1 MRIKYFFKDLIP
13 FYNKPKLE
21 IQRNLYYSFFV
32 SINLTISVLFL
43 VIPVF
48 RNFFNVYFAVF
59 NTLFVCVGVQSS
71 ESFYVLIKNQFRI
84 LLAVII
90 GLVVAYVSH
99 ILTFYHVWTS
109 VFITQPFIFI
119 TSGVMIESKL
129 LPYSL
134 GKLMFIPYFNLVY
147 FNNPP
152 SRFDVVPFLKF
163 LLTGVTPLFLVLV
176 TGIGLNM
183 EFSSTH
189 FIQSSKTILKT
200 NRKFVSIIE
209 REFEIK
215 TLEAINYPLKN
226 SYQRN
231 IVKNLTNRNGLD
243 NKTKTTNNIK
253 TNNNYPININNQNN
267 NNNNNNNNNE
277 EEEEEEEE
285 EGEKEEEEEEEHKK
299 RKISFQIPIFL
310 KPKKQ
315 DPLSPL
321 NEIVQKIN
329 FNDNGSPTSSLNT
342 EFTTTSTIDRKTRE
356 KLSRTKP
363 PPHLNLDGE
372 NQEAHDKHVI
382 GSNEPPQENS
392 STFNRTHNFFK
403 ITMEKLNIVSS
414 RNLNHM
420 EKYLVEAKKEFWN
433 KELFGYF
440 NELSYLLE
448 TNHKKLLTI
457 NTAVLENIGSETS
470 QTLLEIL
477 PHLNTLISTLV
488 KIFKIMEKQIDKKY
502 KPAEITPQLIN
513 DENFDTTTLFQGIDM
528 KNISDITDLK
538 KGKHFLRSTES
549 IQRIGGLRKYKTLEY
564 SQYKIL
570 TCFDCVDK
578 TIKDINDIL
587 GEIYDPET
595 SFSVKNIDEE
605 TRVNFLISAFKKFSK
620 DQKVLAS
627 TVFLLSHSLWNKK
640 SGRRQHLT
648 MIRKTLSKWYNNI
661 LELKGKIKKE
671 DYPRQFPQVHFTLKE
686 RVLEIWELIKKRV
699 LVKWRYSLSFSIGVS
714 VFSIVYY
721 ELKIHSNFILF
732 RNLAWAVITY
742 SLVSTP
748 TVGALAF
755 YSTLRVI
762 GAVLGSI
769 LGYACAEIY
778 SRTTDPGRAFIFV
791 FSTFLCT
798 FLSCVMT
805 RAKSFEKLVTF
816 FILSFVVVAF
826 LAYPSNSPSIIISLF
841 RMMHILFAV
850 LLVLVISVLFSPFYE
865 HKQLK
870 TNLYQFPF
878 KVTQSFNFLIC
889 NTLIDPNVIPPRSR
903 PLFYRPSKF
912 NYIQPGLPI
921 EMNQKQFKELLS
933 KQLNLLRY
941 QIPIQRTLLFHSRYE
956 LLPFQKSKYY
966 RLRRLLYTETK
977 LFHSLLAL
985 EFITVSALPKKH
997 LNEIGKLITNNLLK
1011 LMSELDY
1018 TTRSYMINI
1027 RSTLKDERIVQE
1039 NQSKIICNEIARD
1052 IGEYIYK
1059 NRYDRESLNLLRYCS
1074 AIIFCLISFVDLFN
1088 LVFDK
1093 VVKLSS
1099 TSVLKRTD
1107 HLNITSPFISVS
1119 PPIKNEE
1126 IYKQQKQQKEE
1137 ELKIPITEKSP
1148 HITQLMNEKG
1158 IEEIMERRDD
1168 QIKRET
1174 DIPDNLLDKIIDSTN
1189 DYDNKDDGY
1198 FNTTDN
1204 PDENR
1209 EFEIITD
1216 NIKEEFSPTQNNIG
1230 NPSQ

>member
-1 MRIKYFFKDLIP
+1 MKIKYFLKDLIP

-21 IQRNLYYSFFV
+21 IQRNLYYSFFI
-32 SINLTISVLFL
+32 SINLTLSVLFL

-71 ESFYVLIKNQFRI
+71 QSFYVLIKNQFRI
-84 LLAVII
+84 LLSVII
-90 GLVVAYVSH
+90 GLVVAYISH
-99 ILTFYHVWTS
+99 ILTYNHVWTS

-119 TSGVMIESKL
+119 TSGVMIESTL
-129 LPYSL
+129 LPYNI
-134 GKLMFIPYFNLVY
+134 GKLMYIPYFNLVY
-147 FNNPP
+147 FNNPS
-152 SRFDVVPFLKF
+152 SRFDVIPFLKF

-176 TGIGLNM
+176 TGIIFNM
-183 EFSSTH
+183 EFSSTY
-189 FIQSSKTILKT
+189 FIQTSKTILKT

-226 SYQRN
+226 SYQKN
-231 IVKNLTNRNGLD
+231 IVKNLTNRMDFEN
-243 NKTKTTNNIK
+243 NKNNL
-253 TNNNYPININNQNN
+253 NENSPIIVNQEDEE
-267 NNNNNNNNNE
+267 NE
-277 EEEEEEEE
+277 EL
-285 EGEKEEEEEEEHKK
+285 KK
-299 RKISFQIPIFL
+299 KKISFQIPIFL
-310 KPKKQ
+310 KPKNQ
-315 DPLSPL
+315 EPLSPL
-321 NEIVQKIN
+321 NDIVKK
-329 FNDNGSPTSSLNT
+329 FHLNDNGSPTSSLNT
-342 EFTTTSTIDRKTRE
+342 EFTTTSTIDK
-356 KLSRTKP
+356 KSLKIKPKP
-363 PPHLNLDGE
+363 PPHLNLKGE
-372 NQEAHDKHVI
+372 NQEVHDKHVI
-382 GSNEPPQENS
+382 GKESISQSKTTTTTTTTMNNDG
-392 STFNRTHNFFK
+392 FNKTHNFFK

-433 KELFGYF
+433 FDLFGYF

-488 KIFKIMEKQIDKKY
+488 KIFKIMEKQIGKKY
-502 KPAEITPQLIN
+502 KPAQFTTQLIN
-513 DENFDTTTLFQGIDM
+513 DENFDTSSFFQSIDM
-528 KNISDITDLK
+528 KNISDINDLK
-538 KGKHFLRSTES
+538 KGKHFLKSTES
-549 IQRIGGLRKYKTLEY
+549 IQRISNLRKYKTLEY

-570 TCFDCVDK
+570 ICFDCVDK
-578 TIKDINDIL
+578 TIKDINNIL
-587 GEIYDPET
+587 GEIYDPEI

-627 TVFLLSHSLWNKK
+627 TVFLLSHKLWDKK
-640 SGRRQHLT
+640 SGRRQHIT
-648 MIRKTLSKWYNNI
+648 MITKTFSKWYINI
-661 LELKGKIKKE
+661 LNFKTKISKV
-671 DYPRQFPQVHFTLKE
+671 DYPKDFPQFHITLKK
-686 RVLEIWELIKKRV
+686 RFEIIWKIIEKRI
-699 LVKWRYSLSFSIGVS
+699 LGKWRYSLSFSIGVS
-714 VFSIVYY
+714 VFSIIYY

-748 TVGALAF
+748 TVGALTF
-755 YSTLRVI
+755 YSILRVI

-778 SRTTDPGRAFIFV
+778 SRTTDPGRAFIFA

-816 FILSFVVVAF
+816 FILSFVIIAF
-826 LAYPSNSPSIIISLF
+826 LAYPSNSPSVITSLL

-850 LLVLVISVLFSPFYE
+850 LLVLIISLLFSPFYE

-870 TNLYQFPF
+870 SNLYQFPF
-878 KVTQSFNFLIC
+878 KITQSFNFLIC
-889 NTLIDPNVIPPRSR
+889 NTLIDPTVLPAESR
-903 PLFYRPSKF
+903 QLFYRASKF
-912 NYIQPGLPI
+912 NYIQQSLPI

-966 RLRRLLYTETK
+966 HLRRLLYTETK

-985 EFITVSALPKKH
+985 EFITISALPKKH

-1018 TTRSYMINI
+1018 STRSYMINI
-1027 RSTLKDERIVQE
+1027 RSTLKNERIVQE
-1039 NQSKIICNEIARD
+1039 NQSKKICNEIARD

-1074 AIIFCLISFVDLFN
+1074 AIIFCLISFIDLFN

-1093 VVKLSS
+1093 VIKLSK
-1099 TSVLKRTD
+1099 TTVFKRND
-1107 HLNITSPFISVS
+1107 HLNIFSQQQQQQQ
-1119 PPIKNEE
+1119 EE
-1126 IYKQQKQQKEE
+1126 EEEE
-1137 ELKIPITEKSP
+1137 ELKIPTTMKSP
-1148 HITQLMNEKG
+1148 HITKLMNENA
-1158 IEEIMERRDD
+1158 INEIMEKRDH
-1168 QIKRET
+1168 QIKKET
-1174 DIPDNLLDKIIDSTN
+1174 DIPDNLLDNIIDSTN
-1189 DYDNKDDGY
+1189 DHDFKDEVY

-1204 PDENR
+1204 LDESR

-1216 NIKEEFSPTQNNIG
+1216 IINDQSSPPKNIG
-1230 NPSQ
+1230 SPSQ